1 MERKFG
7 TVLVMCVVLEVVLCA
22 PILEFESVQSLEE
35 VSTEINLAIKI
46 FIRLTRYFNNLESIN
61 MLILQGLVWKP
72 EGKRPLERPRRRR
85 EDIMMDLKWDRGAWS
100 GLNFWRRN

>member
-35 VSTEINLAIKI
+35 VSTEINFDIKN
-46 FIRLTRYFNNLESIN
+46 FVKLTRYFNTLWRSD
-61 MLILQGLVWKP
+61 MHTLQGLGG
-72 EGKRPLERPRRRR
+72 ET
-85 EDIMMDLKWDRGAWS
+85 
-100 GLNFWRRN
+100 